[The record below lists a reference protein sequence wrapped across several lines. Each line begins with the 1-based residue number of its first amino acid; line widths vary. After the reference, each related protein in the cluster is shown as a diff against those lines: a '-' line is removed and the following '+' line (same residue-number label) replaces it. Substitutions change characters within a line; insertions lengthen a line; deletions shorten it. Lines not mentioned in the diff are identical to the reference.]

1 MKLRYPQIDLRF
13 REYIIH
19 RDASLLGSLRW
30 NELIILLSGNDINN
44 ICQFISANTSTY
56 VKANGENLS
65 AILKTMSFMGIN
77 YHKLPAPDILE
88 NFGKTKDIFDK
99 MPELK
104 QPICSKTPFSINLS
118 VNISSKSIH
127 FDEIKAYFE
136 SKGFEFA
143 SFWGNTIF

>member
-1 MKLRYPQIDLRF
+1 MLKIFFLYLKNKFFTAFCLLKIDPGLKLRYPQIDLRF

-19 RDASLLGSLRW
+19 RDASLLGSLGW

-77 YHKLPAPDILE
+77 YDKLPAPDILE

-104 QPICSKTPFSINLS
+104 ATHLF
-118 VNISSKSIH
+118 
-127 FDEIKAYFE
+127 
-136 SKGFEFA
+136 
-143 SFWGNTIF
+143 